1 MHVPIEHCSR
11 ENKYLTSKF
20 VDANAVQYPNTMMV
34 LIKPEKV
41 TQRQLIFPV
50 PREQISLK
58 YNDRTKPQTTEAQ
71 NLNRLNMLTK
81 YPQQELHIINP

>member
-34 LIKPEKV
+34 LIKPEK
-41 TQRQLIFPV
+41 
-50 PREQISLK
+50 SHK
-58 YNDRTKPQTTEAQ
+58 DN
-71 NLNRLNMLTK
+71 
-81 YPQQELHIINP
+81 